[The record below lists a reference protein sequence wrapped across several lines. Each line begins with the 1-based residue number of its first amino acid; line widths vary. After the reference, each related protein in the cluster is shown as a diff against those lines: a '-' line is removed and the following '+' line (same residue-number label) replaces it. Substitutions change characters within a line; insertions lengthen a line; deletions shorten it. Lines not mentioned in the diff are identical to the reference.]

1 MLFKLILVFFQL
13 ESIISQQNEKI
24 FDDALPPILIERNDI
39 LGFESIVTKDEGLDS
54 NETEPNNNAN
64 INRGFSVL
72 FLCFIVFFFKQNK
85 TLIHQIYCVEIDKNN
100 GNRQEDKDWNGF
112 HYLVFIFIV
121 LVLIVLSI
129 AGGFISYQ
137 LVKQQEFVPDVP
149 KARNQ
154 LKSEESGD

>member
-1 MLFKLILVFFQL
+1 MRISIEVLVFCF
-13 ESIISQQNEKI
+13 S
-24 FDDALPPILIERNDI
+24 ALLY
-39 LGFESIVTKDEGLDS
+39 
-54 NETEPNNNAN
+54 
-64 INRGFSVL
+64 
-72 FLCFIVFFFKQNK
+72 FFCKQNK

-149 KARNQ
+149 KAGNQ
-154 LKSEESGD
+154 LKSEESRD